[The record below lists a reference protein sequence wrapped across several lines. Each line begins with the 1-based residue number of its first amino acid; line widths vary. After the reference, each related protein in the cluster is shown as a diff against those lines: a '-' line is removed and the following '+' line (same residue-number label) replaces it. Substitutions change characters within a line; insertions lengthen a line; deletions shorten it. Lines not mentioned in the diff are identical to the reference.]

1 MSGAGSA
8 SFTWTVTPA
17 TSVLTPPVTAS
28 GGSSSPGFRYATTDL
43 VTGKVLCDDLP
54 LSVQSFS
61 RNLNGEGEL
70 SGSLNLLAGQ
80 TLSTALAQALR
91 GYGVNAP
98 YLAAIECERAVL
110 WVIQDGV
117 PVWAGVIWDW
127 PDMTMTGGQV
137 PISASTFESIFDHRL
152 ISADITYQQVDLFT
166 AFIDI
171 TKYGLTKSSPYIV
184 STNPTP
190 APSAEVI
197 AAAAVPQIRL
207 PTGPAAISGITWTA
221 SYTYSD
227 LQQVSSVWQDMATS
241 GQLEYTFE
249 PGLDEN
255 GNFVVYLRLG
265 YLQLGQALASTGI
278 ALAFPGP
285 ALDYGYQRT
294 GSQGANY
301 IWATAPPNGS
311 ELTWLSA
318 YPHGADLPA
327 LQAGYPLLETS
338 ASWSGSWV
346 TEQSQID
353 GYADGELPIL
363 SDAMTIPTINID
375 GQDYPRL
382 WEITLGDTITFAAT
396 SAMHPARPGAGMQ
409 PGLQDTLRVT
419 GFTCYPPDAGQQM
432 YVQLATST
440 VTAE

>member
-1 MSGAGSA
+1 MSGSGSA
-8 SFTWTVTPA
+8 GFTWTVTSPV
-17 TSVLTPPVTAS
+17 TTPPVTAA
-28 GGSSSPGFRYATTDL
+28 GGSSAKGFRYATTDL
-43 VTGKVLCDDLP
+43 VTGKVLCDELP

-61 RNLNGEGEL
+61 RNLNGAGEL
-70 SGSLNLLAGQ
+70 SGSLDLLAGQ
-80 TLSTALAQALR
+80 TLGTALAQALR

-137 PISASTFESIFDHRL
+137 PISAQTFESIFDHRV
-152 ISADITYQQVDLFT
+152 ISADIVYSQVDLFA

-171 TKYGLTKSSPYIV
+171 TKYGMSKQSPYIV
-184 STNPTP
+184 STSPTP
-190 APSAEVI
+190 PPSAEIV
-197 AAAAVPQIRL
+197 AAAAVPQIIL
-207 PTGPAAISGITWTA
+207 PAGPAAVSGVQWTA

-241 GQLEYTFE
+241 GNLEYTFE
-249 PGLDEN
+249 PGLDAN
-255 GNFVVYLRLG
+255 GNFCVYLRLG
-265 YLQLGQALASTGI
+265 YLQLGQPLASTGI
-278 ALAFPGP
+278 ALTFPGP

-318 YPHGADLPA
+318 YPHGADLNA
-327 LQAGYPLLETS
+327 LRAGYPLLETS

-363 SDAMTIPTINID
+363 SNAMTIPTINID

-396 SAMHPARPGAGMQ
+396 SAMHPPLPGPGMQ
-409 PGLQDTLRVT
+409 PGLQNVLRVT
-419 GFTCYPPDAGQQM
+419 GWTAYPPDQGQSL

-440 VTAE
+440 VDAF